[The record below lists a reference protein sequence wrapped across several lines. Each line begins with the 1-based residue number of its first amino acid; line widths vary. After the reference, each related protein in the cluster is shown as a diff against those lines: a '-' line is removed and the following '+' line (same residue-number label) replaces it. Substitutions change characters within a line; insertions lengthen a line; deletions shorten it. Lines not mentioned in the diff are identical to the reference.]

1 MDGAAEPH
9 SGASARGTGR
19 PEAEGGEG
27 CGLRAARDMGLGGR
41 MDGQAG
47 SIMKLGK
54 ELWTDS
60 GEARPTLHVQLGP
73 PAVALNE
80 DGSAQEG
87 RAAQRPHE
95 GAEHERELQGPELR
109 QEGGGPALAETVGD
123 LQVDKE
129 RKVRRTER
137 KPLNSRRMKKT

>member
-27 CGLRAARDMGLGGR
+27 CGLRAARDTGLGGWV
-41 MDGQAG
+41 DAQAG
-47 SIMKLGK
+47 SIMKSGK
-54 ELWTDS
+54 ELWMDS
-60 GEARPTLHVQLGP
+60 GEARPTLHMQLGP

-95 GAEHERELQGPELR
+95 GAEHE
-109 QEGGGPALAETVGD
+109 
-123 LQVDKE
+123 
-129 RKVRRTER
+129 
-137 KPLNSRRMKKT
+137 